1 VRCSVLDR
9 HNLVAGGCVLRGTE
23 DNVHSVELGNIQGG
37 EMYVCGNEE
46 LRTVNNSQVHTRDCV
61 SLSTLL

>member
-1 VRCSVLDR
+1 
-9 HNLVAGGCVLRGTE
+9 VAGGCVLRGTE